1 MAHSDQRFIIGVDLG
16 GTNIVVGAMPD
27 DGTRHYGLRS
37 QPTMAE
43 LGADVV
49 VERIA
54 QMIRDVMDVTMAE
67 TGVTRRPVTPRRA
80 TTRRPSHHPAAGPWP

>member
-37 QPTMAE
+37 QPTMAAATSSSDCAMFDE
-43 LGADVV
+43 
-49 VERIA
+49 
-54 QMIRDVMDVTMAE
+54 AE
-67 TGVTRRPVTPRRA
+67 RRPDMNRGARQRVDA
-80 TTRRPSHHPAAGPWP
+80 